1 MQNIP
6 DYSNLKFSLADMN
19 KFFKDQGIKLDQKQT
34 QKLNSVFG
42 KFDKLSEKQ
51 DGEISKSENREEFM
65 KTLEKDEPKIFDK
78 LIEFSIAVEMA
89 EDMRQ
94 EQQKNIKQKDK

>member
-1 MQNIP
+1 
-6 DYSNLKFSLADMN
+6 
-19 KFFKDQGIKLDQKQT
+19 
-34 QKLNSVFG
+34 
-42 KFDKLSEKQ
+42 
-51 DGEISKSENREEFM
+51 M